1 MNNKEF
7 DQLVRNAAPEDLTVI
22 DLDYAIEFYRYQARM
37 ERRYLGECMQ
47 LASRFKGCRIKLV
60 KEFKAAEKAKEEAA
74 EKAMEEEAENVIEAA
89 AENVIEATA
98 ENVIEATAE
107 NEIEAT
113 AENVIEATAENVIEA
128 TEKSE

>member
-7 DQLVRNAAPEDLTVI
+7 DQLVRNAAPEDLTTI

-60 KEFKAAEKAKEEAA
+60 KEFKAAEKAIEEATEKAIEAGA
-74 EKAMEEEAENVIEAA
+74 EKAIEEGAENVIEAA
-89 AENVIEATA
+89 AENVIEAAA
-98 ENVIEATAE
+98 ENVIE
-107 NEIEAT
+107 
-113 AENVIEATAENVIEA
+113 EA

>member
-7 DQLVRNAAPEDLTVI
+7 DQLVRNAAPEDLLAI

-47 LASRFKGCRIKLV
+47 LASRFKACRIKLV
-60 KEFKAAEKAKEEAA
+60 KEFKAAEKAIEEAT
-74 EKAMEEEAENVIEAA
+74 EKAIEEATEKAIEGTTEDVIED
-89 AENVIEATA
+89 VIE
-98 ENVIEATAE
+98 
-107 NEIEAT
+107 
-113 AENVIEATAENVIEA
+113 EA

>member
-7 DQLVRNAAPEDLTVI
+7 DQLVRNAAPEDLTEI

-74 EKAMEEEAENVIEAA
+74 EKAMEEEAENVIEAT

-98 ENVIEATAE
+98 ENV
-107 NEIEAT
+107 IEAT